1 MVVGIERFFVVL
13 GIVDGLDLCWVVI
26 KNWFGGFVGDLVM
39 GFKNWKFILCE
50 VDELRGIVGIISA
63 ISHTKPQSKINLI

>member
-50 VDELRGIVGIISA
+50 VDELRGIVGISA
-63 ISHTKPQSKINLI
+63 ISQGVRVLGC